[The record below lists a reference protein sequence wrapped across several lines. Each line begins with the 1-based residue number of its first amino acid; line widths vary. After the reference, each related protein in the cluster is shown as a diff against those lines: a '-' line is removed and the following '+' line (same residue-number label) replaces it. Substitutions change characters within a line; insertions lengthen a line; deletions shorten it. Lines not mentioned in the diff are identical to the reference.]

1 MANGQLSLFDT
12 GSVARTYKAGD
23 LVKLKR
29 KTPHAALLKRGD
41 IVRVETVH
49 PGDGSIKFWNERTES
64 WGYLYPD
71 EFSVVTESSPLTE
84 IDSVTPVE
92 SAVTESSPLA
102 EIDSVTPVESV
113 VTESSPLA
121 EIDSVTPVESAVTE
135 SSPLTEIDSVTPVE
149 SAVTESSPLTEI
161 DSVTLVESA
170 VTESIPPDD
179 SVTSAISTYRPRGT
193 ARGGD
198 YFRFSYR
205 DNSGKTRHIHI
216 RGGNTKS
223 LIAQAKVQE
232 VRSLLIAGVPNS
244 EIAAMLRNDRAQ
256 LPLCD

>member
-1 MANGQLSLFDT
+1 MIGTVKKMANGQLSLFDT

-92 SAVTESSPLA
+92 SAVTES
-102 EIDSVTPVESV
+102 
-113 VTESSPLA
+113 
-121 EIDSVTPVESAVTE
+121 
-135 SSPLTEIDSVTPVE
+135 
-149 SAVTESSPLTEI
+149 
-161 DSVTLVESA
+161 
-170 VTESIPPDD
+170 IPPDD

-205 DNSGKTRHIHI
+205 DNSGRTRHVHI